1 MDLSLD
7 GAALTA
13 QIVDIPSVSGDERLL
28 TDEIEGALRALPHLS
43 VHRDGNAIVART
55 TLGRQE
61 RVILAGHTD
70 TVPVAGNLPSRLD
83 GGKLY
88 GCGTTDMKS
97 GVAVQLR
104 LAASLTEPRRD
115 VSYVFYV
122 CE

>member
-1 MDLSLD
+1 DLSLD

-13 QIVDIPSVSGDERLL
+13 QIVDIPSVSGDEKLL
-28 TDEIEGALRALPHLS
+28 TDEIEDALRALPHLS
-43 VHRDGNAIVART
+43 VHRDGNAIVAQT
-55 TLGRQE
+55 TLGRPE

-83 GGKLY
+83 GARLY

-104 LAASLTEPRRD
+104 LAAGLT
-115 VSYVFYV
+115 
-122 CE
+122 